1 MFDTLMKFDKNR
13 EVLDFYATDKRATK
27 ELLIRENFRETIYE
41 PACGQGHIVK
51 VLEEHGYK
59 VKAEDIC
66 YRGYGSKR
74 EVDFFTVKENTLD
87 IVTNPPYFCADKFL
101 KHALEISVPKVKIAM
116 LFRLAFLE
124 GQKRYELF
132 KKYPIKRYMY
142 FPKGL
147 IVLKMPSL
155 KSIKAMP
162 LHLHGLYG
170 K

>member
-116 LFRLAFLE
+116 LFRLAF
-124 GQKRYELF
+124 
-132 KKYPIKRYMY
+132 
-142 FPKGL
+142 
-147 IVLKMPSL
+147 
-155 KSIKAMP
+155 
-162 LHLHGLYG
+162 
-170 K
+170 